1 MSTHSFTSKDKH
13 WFEENVLDRFLRYV
27 RMDTT
32 ADGHAKTSPS
42 TPGQLELG
50 RLLVGEL
57 TALGV
62 EGAVM
67 DDGGFVFASLPGNL
81 PAGVHGVPE
90 IAFMAHLD
98 TSPAAPGKNVKPL
111 VHRDYDGGAIRLPG
125 GPVLDP
131 ETSPELEDYRGKTL
145 ITSDGTT
152 LLGGDDKAGIAEIMA
167 ALEYLHDHPG
177 IVHAPLQVIFTPD
190 EELGLSMERFPVE
203 KFSAR
208 YGYTIDGGNQGHIE
222 AECFEAVKAKVAFRG
237 VSIHTGSARGRLV
250 NAVEMAA
257 RYVDLLP
264 GAESP
269 QATDGRY
276 GFYVPMEIRGNI
288 EEAEV
293 EIFLRDFEEAEVK
306 RRADVLK
313 KMARAVEALHPG
325 GHVKVKL
332 KKQYA
337 NMHKY
342 LAGDPRVL
350 GLLEEAVR
358 ATGIEPVQEIIRG
371 GTDGARLSE
380 LGIPSPNVFTGVH
393 NMHSRTEWAAL
404 EAMVRASQTVVGLAR
419 LWAERG
425 GA

>member
-1 MSTHSFTSKDKH
+1 MSTHSFTDKDKH

-81 PAGVHGVPE
+81 PAGVQGVPE

-111 VHRDYDGGAIRLPG
+111 VHRDYDGEAIRLPG

-131 ETSPELEDYRGKTL
+131 ETSPELKDYRGKTL

-152 LLGGDDKAGIAEIMA
+152 LLGGDDKAGIAEIMT
-167 ALEYLHDHPG
+167 ALEYLRDHPR
-177 IVHAPLQVIFTPD
+177 IAHAPLQVIFTPD

-222 AECFEAVKAKVAFRG
+222 AECFEAIKAKVTFRG

-257 RYVDLLP
+257 RYVGLLP

-276 GFYVPMEIRGNI
+276 GFYVPMEIRGNV
-288 EEAEV
+288 EDAEV
-293 EIFLRDFEEAEVK
+293 EVFLRDFEEAEVK

-342 LAGDPRVL
+342 LTGDPRVL

-358 ATGIEPVQEIIRG
+358 ATGIEPVREIIRG